1 MYDEEMAYAIVH
13 DMADVMQG
21 FIDNIIDM
29 VLTDGE
35 YSPEVVQVLCK
46 YIKKRNVYLS

>member
-1 MYDEEMAYAIVH
+1 MYDDEMAYAIVH

-29 VLTDGE
+29 VLTDGT
-35 YSPEVVQVLCK
+35 YSQEVAQVLCN
-46 YIKKRNVYLS
+46 YIQERNSYLS